1 MGMRGLLQRTVPF
14 ERPGVTI
21 GVTFVLALGADLAS
35 KVLAIAY
42 DVDGKVVVYNDRPG
56 MFAFRVFMSVVA
68 LAVTYALTRGA
79 RRLAIGRL
87 WGAWIGV
94 GLLAGGVM
102 GNGISSLVWSRGVPD
117 FIHTPAYVW
126 NLADFE
132 ISFGVTGGILSVL
145 VAAVSAYVRER
156 RLPPPVHGLD

>member
-1 MGMRGLLQRTVPF
+1 MRGFLQRTVPF
-14 ERPGVTI
+14 ERPAFTI
-21 GVTFVLALGADLAS
+21 GLTFVLALGADLGS

-56 MFAFRVFMSVVA
+56 MITLRILMTVVA
-68 LAVTYALTRGA
+68 LFVTYLLTRGA

-94 GLLAGGVM
+94 GLLTGGVI
-102 GNGISSLVWSRGVPD
+102 GNGVSSLIWSRGVPD

-132 ISFGVTGGILSVL
+132 ISFGVTGGIVSVGIAALS
-145 VAAVSAYVRER
+145 AFIRER
-156 RLPPPVHGLD
+156 RLPPPAHTLD

>member
-1 MGMRGLLQRTVPF
+1 MRKGKATNVPGSDRPRGGRVKAAPQGADSQLGMRGFLQRTVPF

-21 GVTFVLALGADLAS
+21 GLTFVLALGADLAS

-56 MFAFRVFMSVVA
+56 MFAFRVFMSLVA
-68 LAVTYALTRGA
+68 LAVTY
-79 RRLAIGRL
+79 
-87 WGAWIGV
+87 
-94 GLLAGGVM
+94 
-102 GNGISSLVWSRGVPD
+102 
-117 FIHTPAYVW
+117 
-126 NLADFE
+126 
-132 ISFGVTGGILSVL
+132 GVTGGILSVV